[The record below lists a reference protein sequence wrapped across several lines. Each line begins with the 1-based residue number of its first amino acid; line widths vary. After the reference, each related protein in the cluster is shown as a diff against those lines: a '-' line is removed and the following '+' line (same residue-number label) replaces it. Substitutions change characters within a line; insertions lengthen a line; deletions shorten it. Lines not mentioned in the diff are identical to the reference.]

1 MDAFQDF
8 LNTYFPGNAW
18 TDVLLF
24 GGILLGG
31 LLARRFISIVIS
43 RGLFQF
49 VRKRSQN
56 IPVQEFIALLRQP
69 LEALFM
75 LGVLYL
81 AFNQLRLP
89 DAWQFAATDRFGFR
103 LLARKAFELLVIV
116 AATWATVRLVKFAA
130 LVFTKRAELTD
141 SKTADQLVP
150 FFRNLGIAL
159 VLIFAFFV
167 FLGKIFAVDIAALV
181 TGLGVGGLAVALA
194 ARETLENLLASFTI
208 FAERPFV
215 AGDVIQIGTL
225 SGSVERIG
233 FRSTSIRTADG
244 SSLLIPNRLIVSQS
258 LENQSQR
265 QFRRARYL
273 IGLQLDTPSERLREI
288 IAEIQAVLDANPL
301 TRVKP
306 GTVHFDGFGEQSL
319 DLLLVY
325 HVATTDFDEFNRMKE
340 VVNFRITEIVRQY
353 GASFASPLTQ
363 AGVRP
368 AEGQQPTNNQ
378 PLA

>member
-1 MDAFQDF
+1 MHAFQHF
-8 LNTYFPGNAW
+8 LDTYFPGNTW
-18 TDVLLF
+18 PNVLLF

-31 LLARRFISIVIS
+31 LLARGFISILVS

-49 VRKRSQN
+49 VKKRSEEV
-56 IPVQEFIALLRQP
+56 PVQEFVALLRQP

-81 AFNQLRLP
+81 AFDRLRLP
-89 DAWQFAATDRFGFR
+89 DTWAFAGPETFGFR
-103 LLARKAFELLVIV
+103 LLARRLFEILVI
-116 AATWATVRLVKFAA
+116 AATTWAAVRLVKFAA
-130 LVFTKRAELTD
+130 LIFTKRAEQTE
-141 SKTADQLVP
+141 SKTDDQLVP

-167 FLGKIFAVDIAALV
+167 FLGKIFSVDIAALV

-215 AGDVIQIGTL
+215 AGDFVQIDKL

-233 FRSTSIRTADG
+233 FRSTRIRTADG
-244 SSLLIPNRLIVSQS
+244 SSILVPNRLIVSQS

-265 QFRRARYL
+265 QYRRARYF
-273 IGLQLDTPSERLREI
+273 IRLQFDTPSERLRKI
-288 IAEIQAVLDANPL
+288 GQEIQAVLDSHPL
-301 TRVKP
+301 MQSKP
-306 GTVHFDGFGEQSL
+306 GTVRFDGFGEQSF

-325 HVATTDFDEFNRMKE
+325 HVETADFDEFNRVKE
-340 VVNFRITEIVRQY
+340 EVNFSITEIVRQHQ
-353 GASFASPLTQ
+353 ATFASPLTHLR
-363 AGVRP
+363 VP
-368 AEGQQPTNNQ
+368 PTEEQQTPNNQ
-378 PLA
+378 PIV